1 MLLLYENSRDDNK
14 MKSLLIGNKLRINK
28 HYSVYIVMVILLV
41 ATYIYSPKFLSGST
55 IFNMLRQASALG
67 VLTAGQLFVIIGG
80 GVDLSVVATMQISI
94 VTCVY
99 FTNTFGVWGLILG
112 ILISLVLAILIG
124 LANGVIVTKFNVQPF
139 LVTLFMAELLTG
151 ARMILVGV
159 QSAGSVPSAMRYLG
173 NDLTGPIPNAVI
185 VFLLVVIVSY
195 IILNKTVYGRK
206 LVSVGTNKR
215 AARYSGINANST
227 VIISYCYCSV
237 MAVISGLLLA
247 GYTGYA
253 DMWIGEG
260 YEFTALVA
268 AVIGGN
274 FLGGGRGS
282 IMGVVGGVLV
292 TTLVLN
298 VVLLFGLEVTFQYIF
313 MGAIFIVATLTGA
326 LAGRQSQ

>member
-1 MLLLYENSRDDNK
+1 
-14 MKSLLIGNKLRINK
+14 MKSVLIGNKLRINK

-99 FTNTFGVWGLILG
+99 FTNAFGVWGLILG
-112 ILISLVLAILIG
+112 IGISLVLAILIG

-159 QSAGSVPSAMRYLG
+159 QSAGSVPSTMRFLG

-185 VFLLVVIVSY
+185 VFLLVVIVSFV
-195 IILNKTVYGRK
+195 ILNKTVYGRK

-215 AARYSGINANST
+215 AAIFSGINANST

-282 IMGVVGGVLV
+282 ITGVVGGVLV

-298 VVLLFGLEVTFQYIF
+298 VVLLFGLDVTFQYIF

-326 LAGRQSQ
+326 LAGRD

>member
-1 MLLLYENSRDDNK
+1 
-14 MKSLLIGNKLRINK
+14 MKSVLTGDRLRINK
-28 HYSVYIVMVILLV
+28 HSSVYIVMVVLLA

-67 VLTAGQLFVIIGG
+67 VLTAGQLFVIIAG

-99 FTNTFGVWGLILG
+99 FTNAYGVWGLVLG
-112 ILISLVLAILIG
+112 IGISLVLAILIG

-139 LVTLFMAELLTG
+139 LVTLFMAEVLTG
-151 ARMILVGV
+151 ARMILLGV
-159 QSAGSVPSAMRYLG
+159 QTAGSVPDTMRYLG

-185 VFLLVVIVSY
+185 IFLLVVIVSY
-195 IILNKTVYGRK
+195 VILNKTVYGAK
-206 LVSVGTNKR
+206 LVSVGSNKR
-215 AARYSGINANST
+215 AAIFSGINANTT
-227 VIISYCYCSV
+227 VMISYCFCGV
-237 MAVISGLLLA
+237 MAVISGVLLA

-260 YEFTALVA
+260 YEFNSLVA

-298 VVLLFGLEVTFQYIF
+298 VVLLFGLDVTFQYIF
-313 MGAIFIVATLTGA
+313 TGVIFIVATLMGA
-326 LAGRQSQ
+326 LSGKN

>member
-1 MLLLYENSRDDNK
+1 
-14 MKSLLIGNKLRINK
+14 MKSVFIGNKLQINK
-28 HYSVYIVMVILLV
+28 HYSVYIVMVALLI
-41 ATYIYSPKFLSGST
+41 ATYFYSPKFLSTST

-99 FTNTFGVWGLILG
+99 FTNAFGVWGLVLG
-112 ILISLVLAILIG
+112 IVISLVFAILIG

-151 ARMILVGV
+151 ARMIFVGV
-159 QSAGSVPSAMRYLG
+159 KSTGAVPDAMRVLG
-173 NDLTGPIPNAVI
+173 NDLTGPIPNAVM
-185 VFLLVVIVSY
+185 VFLLVVIVSFV
-195 IILNKTVYGRK
+195 ILNKTVYGRK
-206 LVSVGTNKR
+206 LISVGTNKR
-215 AARYSGINANST
+215 AATYSGINSNTT
-227 VIISYCYCSV
+227 VIITYCISSV
-237 MAVISGLLLA
+237 MAVFAGLLLA

-298 VVLLFGLEVTFQYIF
+298 VVLIFGLDVTFQYIF
-313 MGAIFIVATLTGA
+313 LGAIFIVATLMGA
-326 LAGRQSQ
+326 LTGRD

>member
-1 MLLLYENSRDDNK
+1 
-14 MKSLLIGNKLRINK
+14 MKSVLIGNRLRINK
-28 HYSVYIVMVILLV
+28 HYSVYIIMVALLL
-41 ATYIYSPKFLSGST
+41 ATYFFSPKFLSGST

-99 FTNTFGVWGLILG
+99 FTNAFGVWGLVLG
-112 ILISLVLAILIG
+112 IVISLVFAILIG
-124 LANGVIVTKFNVQPF
+124 LANGIIVTKFNVQPF

-159 QSAGSVPSAMRYLG
+159 EATGSVPSAMRYLG
-173 NDLTGPIPNAVI
+173 NDLTGPIPNAVLF
-185 VFLLVVIVSY
+185 FLLVVIVSFVL
-195 IILNKTVYGRK
+195 LNKTVYGRK

-215 AARYSGINANST
+215 AAIYSGINANTT
-227 VIISYCYCSV
+227 VIFTYIISSV
-237 MAVISGLLLA
+237 TAVFAGLLLA

-298 VVLLFGLEVTFQYIF
+298 VVLLFGLDVTFQYIF
-313 MGAIFIVATLTGA
+313 MGAIFIVATLMGA
-326 LAGRQSQ
+326 LSGRDQT

>member
-1 MLLLYENSRDDNK
+1 MHLLYENSRDDNK
-14 MKSLLIGNKLRINK
+14 MKSVLISNKLRINK
-28 HYSVYIVMVILLV
+28 HYSVYVVMMILLV

-99 FTNTFGVWGLILG
+99 FTNAFGVWGLILG
-112 ILISLVLAILIG
+112 IGISLVLAILIG

-159 QSAGSVPSAMRYLG
+159 QSAGSVPSTMRFLG

-185 VFLLVVIVSY
+185 VFLLVVIVSFV
-195 IILNKTVYGRK
+195 ILNKTVYGRK

-215 AARYSGINANST
+215 AAIFSGINANST
-227 VIISYCYCSV
+227 VIISYCFCSV

-298 VVLLFGLEVTFQYIF
+298 VVLLFGLDVTFQYIF

-326 LAGRQSQ
+326 LAGKD

>member
-1 MLLLYENSRDDNK
+1 
-14 MKSLLIGNKLRINK
+14 
-28 HYSVYIVMVILLV
+28 MVILLV

-94 VTCVY
+94 VVCVY
-99 FTNTFGVWGLILG
+99 FTNAFGVWGLILG
-112 ILISLVLAILIG
+112 IGISLVLAILIG

-185 VFLLVVIVSY
+185 VFLLVVIVSFV
-195 IILNKTVYGRK
+195 ILNKTVYGRK

-215 AARYSGINANST
+215 AAIYSGINANST

-237 MAVISGLLLA
+237 MAVISALLLA

-298 VVLLFGLEVTFQYIF
+298 VVLLFGLDVTFQYIF
-313 MGAIFIVATLTGA
+313 MGVIFIVATLMGA
-326 LAGRQSQ
+326 LAGKD

>member
-1 MLLLYENSRDDNK
+1 
-14 MKSLLIGNKLRINK
+14 MKSVLIGKKLRINK
-28 HYSVYIVMVILLV
+28 HYSVYIVMVVLLV
-41 ATYIYSPKFLSGST
+41 VTFIYSPKFLSGAT

-67 VLTAGQLFVIIGG
+67 VLTAGQLFVIIAG
-80 GVDLSVVATMQISI
+80 GVDLSVVAVMQISI
-94 VTCVY
+94 VVCVY
-99 FTNTFGVWGLILG
+99 FTNAFGVWGLILG
-112 ILISLVLAILIG
+112 IGISLALAILIG

-185 VFLLVVIVSY
+185 VFLLVVIVSSV
-195 IILNKTVYGRK
+195 ILNKTVYGRK

-215 AARYSGINANST
+215 AAVYSGINANST
-227 VIISYCYCSV
+227 VILSYCYCSV
-237 MAVISGLLLA
+237 MAVISAILLA

-253 DMWIGEG
+253 DMWIGKG
-260 YEFTALVA
+260 YEFNALVA

-298 VVLLFGLEVTFQYIF
+298 VVLLFGLDVTFQYIF
-313 MGAIFIVATLTGA
+313 MGVIFIVATLMGA
-326 LAGRQSQ
+326 LAGKD

>member
-1 MLLLYENSRDDNK
+1 
-14 MKSLLIGNKLRINK
+14 MKSVLIGNKLRINK

-55 IFNMLRQASALG
+55 IFNMLRQAAALG

-80 GVDLSVVATMQISI
+80 GVDLSVVATMQITI
-94 VTCVY
+94 DVCVY
-99 FTNTFGVWGLILG
+99 FTNAYGVWGLILG
-112 ILISLVLAILIG
+112 IGISLALAILIG
-124 LANGVIVTKFNVQPF
+124 IINGVIVTKFNVQPF
-139 LVTLFMAELLTG
+139 LVTLFMAGLLTG
-151 ARMILVGV
+151 VRMIVAGV
-159 QSAGSVPSAMRYLG
+159 QSAGSVPGAMRYLG

-185 VFLLVVIVSY
+185 VFLLVVVVSY
-195 IILNKTVYGRK
+195 VILNKTVYGRK

-215 AARYSGINANST
+215 AAIFSGINANST
-227 VIISYCYCSV
+227 VILSYCYSSV
-237 MAVISGLLLA
+237 MAVISALLLA

-260 YEFTALVA
+260 YEFNALVA

-298 VVLLFGLEVTFQYIF
+298 VVLLFGLDVTFQYIF
-313 MGAIFIVATLTGA
+313 MGVIFIVATLMGA
-326 LAGRQSQ
+326 LAGKD

>member
-1 MLLLYENSRDDNK
+1 
-14 MKSLLIGNKLRINK
+14 MKSVLIGNKLRINK

-55 IFNMLRQASALG
+55 VFNMLRQASALG
-67 VLTAGQLFVIIGG
+67 VLTAGQLFVIIAG

-94 VTCVY
+94 VVCVY
-99 FTNTFGVWGLILG
+99 FTNAFGVWGLILG
-112 ILISLVLAILIG
+112 IGISLVLAILIG

-185 VFLLVVIVSY
+185 VFLLVVIVSFV
-195 IILNKTVYGRK
+195 ILNKTVYGRK

-215 AARYSGINANST
+215 AAIYSGINANST

-237 MAVISGLLLA
+237 MAVISALLLA

-298 VVLLFGLEVTFQYIF
+298 VVLLFGLDVTFQYIF
-313 MGAIFIVATLTGA
+313 MGVIFIVATLMGA
-326 LAGRQSQ
+326 LAGKN

>member
-1 MLLLYENSRDDNK
+1 
-14 MKSLLIGNKLRINK
+14 
-28 HYSVYIVMVILLV
+28 MVILLV

-99 FTNTFGVWGLILG
+99 FTNAFGVWGLILG
-112 ILISLVLAILIG
+112 IGISLVLAILIG

-159 QSAGSVPSAMRYLG
+159 QSAGSVPSTMRFLG

-185 VFLLVVIVSY
+185 VFLLVVIVSFV
-195 IILNKTVYGRK
+195 ILNKTVYGRK

-215 AARYSGINANST
+215 AAIFSGINANST
-227 VIISYCYCSV
+227 VIISYCFCSV

-298 VVLLFGLEVTFQYIF
+298 VVLLFGLDVTFQYIF

-326 LAGRQSQ
+326 LAGKD

>member
-1 MLLLYENSRDDNK
+1 
-14 MKSLLIGNKLRINK
+14 MKSVLIGNKLRINK

-67 VLTAGQLFVIIGG
+67 VLTAGQLFVIIAG

-94 VTCVY
+94 VVCVY
-99 FTNTFGVWGLILG
+99 FTNAFGVWGLILG
-112 ILISLVLAILIG
+112 IGISLVLAILIG

-185 VFLLVVIVSY
+185 VFLLVVIVSFV
-195 IILNKTVYGRK
+195 ILNKTVYGRK

-215 AARYSGINANST
+215 AAIYSGINANST

-237 MAVISGLLLA
+237 MAVISALLLA

-298 VVLLFGLEVTFQYIF
+298 VVLLFGLDVTFQYIF
-313 MGAIFIVATLTGA
+313 MGAIFIVATLMGA
-326 LAGRQSQ
+326 LYGRD

>member
-1 MLLLYENSRDDNK
+1 
-14 MKSLLIGNKLRINK
+14 MKSVLIGNKLRINK
-28 HYSVYIVMVILLV
+28 HYSVYVVMMILLV

-80 GVDLSVVATMQISI
+80 GVDLSVVATMQIAI

-99 FTNTFGVWGLILG
+99 FTNAFGVWGLILG
-112 ILISLVLAILIG
+112 IGISLVLAILIG

-159 QSAGSVPSAMRYLG
+159 QSAGSVPSTMRFLG

-185 VFLLVVIVSY
+185 VFLLVVIVSFV
-195 IILNKTVYGRK
+195 ILNKTVYGRK

-215 AARYSGINANST
+215 AAIFSGINANST
-227 VIISYCYCSV
+227 VIISYCFCSV

-298 VVLLFGLEVTFQYIF
+298 VVLLFGLDVTFQYIF

-326 LAGRQSQ
+326 LAGKD

>member
-1 MLLLYENSRDDNK
+1 
-14 MKSLLIGNKLRINK
+14 MKSLLISNKLRINK

-99 FTNTFGVWGLILG
+99 FTNAFGVWGLILG
-112 ILISLVLAILIG
+112 IGISLVLAILIG

-159 QSAGSVPSAMRYLG
+159 QSAGSVPSTMRFLG

-185 VFLLVVIVSY
+185 VFLLVVIVSFV
-195 IILNKTVYGRK
+195 ILNKTVYGRK

-215 AARYSGINANST
+215 AAIFSGINANST
-227 VIISYCYCSV
+227 IIISYCFCSV

-298 VVLLFGLEVTFQYIF
+298 VVLLFGLDVTFQYIF

-326 LAGRQSQ
+326 LAGKD

>member
-1 MLLLYENSRDDNK
+1 
-14 MKSLLIGNKLRINK
+14 MKSVLTGDRLRINK
-28 HYSVYIVMVILLV
+28 HSSVYIVMVVLLA

-67 VLTAGQLFVIIGG
+67 VLTAGQLFVIIAG

-99 FTNTFGVWGLILG
+99 FTNAFGVWGLVLG
-112 ILISLVLAILIG
+112 IGISLVLAILIG

-151 ARMILVGV
+151 ARMILLGV
-159 QSAGSVPSAMRYLG
+159 QTAGSVPDTMRYLG

-185 VFLLVVIVSY
+185 IFLLVVIASY
-195 IILNKTVYGRK
+195 IILNKTVYGAK
-206 LVSVGTNKR
+206 LVSVGSNKR
-215 AARYSGINANST
+215 AAIFSGINANST
-227 VIISYCYCSV
+227 VILSYCYCGV
-237 MAVISGLLLA
+237 MAVISGVLLA

-260 YEFTALVA
+260 YEFNSLVA

-282 IMGVVGGVLV
+282 IIGVVGGVLV

-298 VVLLFGLEVTFQYIF
+298 VVLLFGLDVTFQYIF
-313 MGAIFIVATLTGA
+313 TGVIFIVATLMGA
-326 LAGRQSQ
+326 LGGKN

>member
-1 MLLLYENSRDDNK
+1 
-14 MKSLLIGNKLRINK
+14 MKSLLISNKLRINK
-28 HYSVYIVMVILLV
+28 HYSVYIVMAILLV

-99 FTNTFGVWGLILG
+99 FTNAFGVWGLILG
-112 ILISLVLAILIG
+112 IGISLVLAILIG

-159 QSAGSVPSAMRYLG
+159 QSAGSVPSTMRFLG

-185 VFLLVVIVSY
+185 VFLLVVIVSFV
-195 IILNKTVYGRK
+195 ILNKTVYGRK

-215 AARYSGINANST
+215 AAIFSGINANST
-227 VIISYCYCSV
+227 VIISYCFCSV

-298 VVLLFGLEVTFQYIF
+298 VVLLFGLDVTFQYIF

-326 LAGRQSQ
+326 LAGKD

>member
-1 MLLLYENSRDDNK
+1 
-14 MKSLLIGNKLRINK
+14 MKSVFIGNKLRINK
-28 HYSVYIVMVILLV
+28 HNSVYVVLVFLLL

-99 FTNTFGVWGLILG
+99 FTNAFGVWGLILG
-112 ILISLVLAILIG
+112 IGISLLFAMLIG
-124 LANGVIVTKFNVQPF
+124 FTNGVIVTKFNVQPF

-159 QSAGSVPSAMRYLG
+159 QSAGSVPSAMRFLG
-173 NDLTGPIPNAVI
+173 NDLTGPIPNSVLI
-185 VFLLVVIVSY
+185 LLLVVIVSS

-215 AARYSGINANST
+215 AAIYSGINANST
-227 VIISYCYCSV
+227 VILSYCYCSV
-237 MAVISGLLLA
+237 MAVISAILLA

-298 VVLLFGLEVTFQYIF
+298 VVLLFGLDVTFQYIF
-313 MGAIFIVATLTGA
+313 MGAIFIIATLMGA
-326 LAGRQSQ
+326 LTGKD

>member
-1 MLLLYENSRDDNK
+1 
-14 MKSLLIGNKLRINK
+14 MKAVLIGNNFRINK
-28 HYSVYIVMVILLV
+28 HSSVYIVMVILLA

-67 VLTAGQLFVIIGG
+67 VLTAGQLFVIIAG

-94 VTCVY
+94 VASVY
-99 FTNTFGVWGLILG
+99 FTNAFGVWGLILG
-112 ILISLVLAILIG
+112 VGISLVIAILVG
-124 LANGVIVTKFNVQPF
+124 LANGLIVTKFNVQPF

-151 ARMILVGV
+151 TRMILVGV
-159 QSAGSVPSAMRYLG
+159 QSAGPVPSAMRYLG

-185 VFLLVVIVSY
+185 VFLLVVIVSFV
-195 IILNKTVYGRK
+195 ILNKTVYGRK
-206 LVSVGTNKR
+206 LVFVGTNKR
-215 AARYSGINANST
+215 AAIYSGINANST
-227 VIISYCYCSV
+227 IIISYCYSSV
-237 MAVISGLLLA
+237 MAVISALLLA

-260 YEFTALVA
+260 YEFNALVA

-298 VVLLFGLEVTFQYIF
+298 VVLLFGLDVTFQYIF
-313 MGAIFIVATLTGA
+313 MGGIFIVATLMGA
-326 LAGRQSQ
+326 LGGKD

>member
-1 MLLLYENSRDDNK
+1 

-99 FTNTFGVWGLILG
+99 FTNAFGVWGLILG

>member
-1 MLLLYENSRDDNK
+1 
-14 MKSLLIGNKLRINK
+14 MKSVLIGNKLQINK
-28 HYSVYIVMVILLV
+28 HYSVYIVMVALLM

-67 VLTAGQLFVIIGG
+67 VLTVGQLFVIIGG
-80 GVDLSVVATMQISI
+80 GVDLSVVSTMQISI

-99 FTNTFGVWGLILG
+99 FTNEYGVLGLILG
-112 ILISLVLAILIG
+112 IVISLVFAILIG

-151 ARMILVGV
+151 ARMIIVGV

-173 NDLTGPIPNAVI
+173 NDLTGPIPNAVM
-185 VFLLVVIVSY
+185 VFLLVVIVSFVV
-195 IILNKTVYGRK
+195 LNKTVYGRK

-215 AARYSGINANST
+215 AATYSGINGNST
-227 VIISYCYCSV
+227 VIISYCFSSV
-237 MAVISGLLLA
+237 MAVIAGILLA

-253 DMWIGEG
+253 DMWIGKG
-260 YEFTALVA
+260 YEFNALVA

-298 VVLLFGLEVTFQYIF
+298 VVLLFGLDVTYQYIF
-313 MGAIFIVATLTGA
+313 MGVIFIVATLLGA
-326 LAGRQSQ
+326 LSGKD

>member
-1 MLLLYENSRDDNK
+1 
-14 MKSLLIGNKLRINK
+14 
-28 HYSVYIVMVILLV
+28 
-41 ATYIYSPKFLSGST
+41 
-55 IFNMLRQASALG
+55 
-67 VLTAGQLFVIIGG
+67 
-80 GVDLSVVATMQISI
+80 MQIAI

-99 FTNTFGVWGLILG
+99 FTNAFGVWGLILG
-112 ILISLVLAILIG
+112 IVISLVFAILIG

-151 ARMILVGV
+151 ARMILTGV
-159 QSAGSVPSAMRYLG
+159 KSAGSVPSAMRYLG
-173 NDLTGPIPNAVI
+173 NDLTGPIPNAVM
-185 VFLLVVIVSY
+185 VFLLVVIVSFV
-195 IILNKTVYGRK
+195 ILNKTVYGRK

-215 AARYSGINANST
+215 AAIYSGINANST
-227 VIISYCYCSV
+227 VIISYCFSSV
-237 MAVISGLLLA
+237 MAVISALLLA

-282 IMGVVGGVLV
+282 IIGVVGGVLV

-298 VVLLFGLEVTFQYIF
+298 VVLLFGLDVTFQYIF
-313 MGAIFIVATLTGA
+313 MGVIFIVATLMGA
-326 LAGRQSQ
+326 LSGRD

>member
-1 MLLLYENSRDDNK
+1 

-99 FTNTFGVWGLILG
+99 FTNAFGIWGLILG

>member
-1 MLLLYENSRDDNK
+1 
-14 MKSLLIGNKLRINK
+14 MKSLLISNKLRINK

-99 FTNTFGVWGLILG
+99 FTNAYGVWGLILG
-112 ILISLVLAILIG
+112 IGISLVLAILIG

-159 QSAGSVPSAMRYLG
+159 QSAGSVPSTMRFLG

-185 VFLLVVIVSY
+185 VFLLVVIVSFV
-195 IILNKTVYGRK
+195 ILNKTVYGRK

-215 AARYSGINANST
+215 AAIFSGINANST

-282 IMGVVGGVLV
+282 ITGVVGGVLV

-298 VVLLFGLEVTFQYIF
+298 VVLLFGLDVTFQYIF

-326 LAGRQSQ
+326 LAGRD

>member
-1 MLLLYENSRDDNK
+1 
-14 MKSLLIGNKLRINK
+14 MKPVLFGNKLRINK
-28 HYSVYIVMVILLV
+28 HYSVYIVMVALLMV
-41 ATYIYSPKFLSGST
+41 TYLYSPKFLNSST
-55 IFNMLRQASALG
+55 VFNMLRQASALG

-99 FTNTFGVWGLILG
+99 FTNEYGVLGLILG
-112 ILISLVLAILIG
+112 IFISLVFAILIG

-159 QSAGSVPSAMRYLG
+159 QSAGSVPDAMRYLG
-173 NDLTGPIPNAVI
+173 NDLTGPIPNAMI
-185 VFLLVVIVSY
+185 VFLLVVIVSFVV
-195 IILNKTVYGRK
+195 LNKTIYGRK

-215 AARYSGINANST
+215 AATYSGINGNST
-227 VIISYCYCSV
+227 VIISYCISSV
-237 MAVISGLLLA
+237 MAVIAGILLA

-253 DMWIGEG
+253 DMWIGKG
-260 YEFTALVA
+260 YEFNALVA

-282 IMGVVGGVLV
+282 IIGVVGGVLV

-298 VVLLFGLEVTFQYIF
+298 VVLLFGLDVTFQYIF
-313 MGAIFIVATLTGA
+313 MGVIFIIATLMGA
-326 LAGRQSQ
+326 LSGKD

>member
-1 MLLLYENSRDDNK
+1 
-14 MKSLLIGNKLRINK
+14 
-28 HYSVYIVMVILLV
+28 
-41 ATYIYSPKFLSGST
+41 
-55 IFNMLRQASALG
+55 MLRQASALG
-67 VLTAGQLFVIIGG
+67 VLTAGQLFVIIAG

-94 VTCVY
+94 VACVY
-99 FTNTFGVWGLILG
+99 FTNAFGVWGLILG
-112 ILISLVLAILIG
+112 IVISLVLAILIG

-173 NDLTGPIPNAVI
+173 NDMTGPIPNAVI
-185 VFLLVVIVSY
+185 VFLLVVIVSFV
-195 IILNKTVYGRK
+195 ILNKTVYGRK

-215 AARYSGINANST
+215 AATYSGINAAST
-227 VIISYCYCSV
+227 VIKSYCYSSV
-237 MAVISGLLLA
+237 MAVISAILLA

-260 YEFTALVA
+260 YEFNALVA

-282 IMGVVGGVLV
+282 IIGVVGGVLV

-298 VVLLFGLEVTFQYIF
+298 VVLLFGLDVTFQYIF
-313 MGAIFIVATLTGA
+313 MGVIFIVATLMGA
-326 LAGRQSQ
+326 LAGKN

>member
-1 MLLLYENSRDDNK
+1 
-14 MKSLLIGNKLRINK
+14 MKSVLIGNKLRINK
-28 HYSVYIVMVILLV
+28 HYSVYIVMVILLM

-94 VTCVY
+94 VACVY
-99 FTNTFGVWGLILG
+99 FTNAFGVWGLILG
-112 ILISLVLAILIG
+112 IGISLVLAILIG

-185 VFLLVVIVSY
+185 VFFLVVIVSFV
-195 IILNKTVYGRK
+195 ILNKTVYGRK

-215 AARYSGINANST
+215 AATYSGINANST

-298 VVLLFGLEVTFQYIF
+298 VVLLFGLDVTFQYIF
-313 MGAIFIVATLTGA
+313 MGVIFIVATLMGA
-326 LAGRQSQ
+326 LAGKD

>member
-1 MLLLYENSRDDNK
+1 
-14 MKSLLIGNKLRINK
+14 MKSVLIGNKLRINK

-55 IFNMLRQASALG
+55 IFNMLRQAAALG

-80 GVDLSVVATMQISI
+80 GVDLSVVATMQITI
-94 VTCVY
+94 DVCVY
-99 FTNTFGVWGLILG
+99 FTNAYGVWGLILG
-112 ILISLVLAILIG
+112 IGISLALAILIG
-124 LANGVIVTKFNVQPF
+124 IINGVIVTKFNVQPF
-139 LVTLFMAELLTG
+139 LVTLFMAGLLTG
-151 ARMILVGV
+151 VRMIVAGV

-185 VFLLVVIVSY
+185 VFLLVVVVSY
-195 IILNKTVYGRK
+195 VILNKTVYGRK

-215 AARYSGINANST
+215 AAIFSGINANST
-227 VIISYCYCSV
+227 VILSYCYSSV
-237 MAVISGLLLA
+237 MAVISALLLA

-260 YEFTALVA
+260 YEFNALVA

-298 VVLLFGLEVTFQYIF
+298 VVLLFGLDVTFQYIF
-313 MGAIFIVATLTGA
+313 MGVIFIVATLMGA
-326 LAGRQSQ
+326 LAGKD

>member
-1 MLLLYENSRDDNK
+1 MRSV
-14 MKSLLIGNKLRINK
+14 LIGNKLRINK
-28 HYSVYIVMVILLV
+28 HFSVYIVMVALLV

-99 FTNTFGVWGLILG
+99 LTNAFGVWGLILG
-112 ILISLVLAILIG
+112 IVISLVIAILIG

-159 QSAGSVPSAMRYLG
+159 KSAGSVPSAMRYLG
-173 NDLTGPIPNAVI
+173 NDLTGPIPNAVM

-195 IILNKTVYGRK
+195 IILNKTLYGRK

-215 AARYSGINANST
+215 AAIYSGINANST
-227 VIISYCYCSV
+227 VIISYCFSSV
-237 MAVISGLLLA
+237 MAVISALLLA

-298 VVLLFGLEVTFQYIF
+298 VVLLFGLDVTFQYIF
-313 MGAIFIVATLTGA
+313 MGAIFIVATLMGA
-326 LAGRQSQ
+326 LSGRD

>member
-1 MLLLYENSRDDNK
+1 M
-14 MKSLLIGNKLRINK
+14 MKSVLNGNKFRINK
-28 HYSVYIVMVILLV
+28 HYSVYVVMVILLV

-67 VLTAGQLFVIIGG
+67 VLTAGQLFVIIAG

-99 FTNTFGVWGLILG
+99 FTNEYGVWGLILG
-112 ILISLVLAILIG
+112 IGISLALAILIG
-124 LANGVIVTKFNVQPF
+124 LTNGVIVTKFNVQPF

-159 QSAGSVPSAMRYLG
+159 ESAGSVPSTMRYLG

-185 VFLLVVIVSY
+185 VFLFVVIVSFV
-195 IILNKTVYGRK
+195 ILNKTVYGRK

-215 AARYSGINANST
+215 VARFSGINVNST
-227 VIISYCYCSV
+227 VIISYCYSSV

-282 IMGVVGGVLV
+282 IVGVVGGVLV

-298 VVLLFGLEVTFQYIF
+298 VVLLFGLDVTFQYIF

-326 LAGRQSQ
+326 LAGKD